1 MSKPRQ
7 KDNVQCA
14 FCGKKMQ
21 LRSIGGHWRML
32 GHPNNVNLDDRYLCI
47 EEESSSTSDSSSNA
61 NDSSSNDGSTTTSN
75 DGSSSNDE
83 DDSDEEEIQ
92 DTIPMDVDNEDHSP
106 PRQRL
111 TIPTMFKHMLD
122 NENEELNLMTNKSYL
137 ERRMKEVIHDLK
149 GLELCDFVEDFD
161 NGFCGRFEARFS
173 AETAFT
179 KYSKKILG
187 TVLDRILNDDTLE
200 VDVIVQD
207 EEQKREFSESDD
219 EADGQN
225 VMNDDD
231 GIDDDQFFDAELM
244 DVINAHF
251 ERLEDEDVQQRPDD
265 VEEEEKG
272 EELDD

>member
-106 PRQRL
+106 PRQ
-111 TIPTMFKHMLD
+111 
-122 NENEELNLMTNKSYL
+122 
-137 ERRMKEVIHDLK
+137 
-149 GLELCDFVEDFD
+149 
-161 NGFCGRFEARFS
+161 
-173 AETAFT
+173 
-179 KYSKKILG
+179 
-187 TVLDRILNDDTLE
+187 
-200 VDVIVQD
+200 
-207 EEQKREFSESDD
+207 
-219 EADGQN
+219 
-225 VMNDDD
+225 MND